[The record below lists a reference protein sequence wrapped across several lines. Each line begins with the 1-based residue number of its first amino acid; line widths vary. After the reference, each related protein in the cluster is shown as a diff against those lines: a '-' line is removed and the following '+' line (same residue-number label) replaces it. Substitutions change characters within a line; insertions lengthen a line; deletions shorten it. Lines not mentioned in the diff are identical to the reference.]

1 MNKKTLLNAS
11 EDGIDNNRR
20 KKGKQVFLYTF
31 FLSFAVHNLKFSK
44 LCFKNL
50 LLQTFEK
57 YVIANNPH
65 SASYQNAE
73 TARSSLLLHG
83 QWTWA
88 RKCGRAHSVIHTASS
103 SRFQKIFKM
112 FFFLNLFSSSE
123 VTDTAFVKLTQ
134 KRKEEKGREREGST
148 SVKCL
153 SRTFLLCWVRVF
165 LNSQLL

>member
-1 MNKKTLLNAS
+1 MYEQKNTPAS
-11 EDGIDNNRR
+11 EDGIDNNRG

-112 FFFLNLFSSSE
+112 SFFS
-123 VTDTAFVKLTQ
+123 KL
-134 KRKEEKGREREGST
+134 
-148 SVKCL
+148 V
-153 SRTFLLCWVRVF
+153 LL
-165 LNSQLL
+165 Q